1 MRLLE
6 GPWRGCSQVG
16 DPIACGCLC
25 QAQAFLVPT
34 RLFPGSSCPRFY
46 RGSGEWELGHRQS
59 LGEAEAG
66 PGGGGSPST
75 AISFCISW
83 YPVLSS
89 VSKSFCSHSLLYPHK
104 SPRGKM
110 GGRTCHQPVN
120 SQHKGH
126 ARAWCCSFVTVPLL
140 TGGETEA
147 RRGAVTC
154 LRLQSQRGITGSAP
168 FREHPLPCP
177 RPWSCS
183 TPRPS
188 DALQLRRSGVT
199 HSHIFQAG
207 LLPGWVSP
215 LGKAP
220 RLFCMVRRTREEM
233 TKILLERA
241 AEYSPTFGLQGLG
254 VASGSAKV
262 GVQIQQSK
270 GVAGRQPWNLD
281 LERHWLWTDVG
292 QGSVPLLLAVAV

>member
-147 RRGAVTC
+147 QRGAVTC

-168 FREHPLPCP
+168 IQGAPPTVLPPLVLLHSQAL
-177 RPWSCS
+177 RCS
-183 TPRPS
+183 ATKEI
-188 DALQLRRSGVT
+188 RSYPQP
-199 HSHIFQAG
+199 HF
-207 LLPGWVSP
+207 PGWAASRLGFPSEESP
-215 LGKAP
+215 KVVLHGQENQGGNDKNPA
-220 RLFCMVRRTREEM
+220 REGCRIQPNLWPPGSGGGLWLCQSGGADAAVKGCCREAA
-233 TKILLERA
+233 LE
-241 AEYSPTFGLQGLG
+241 P
-254 VASGSAKV
+254 
-262 GVQIQQSK
+262 
-270 GVAGRQPWNLD
+270 
-281 LERHWLWTDVG
+281 
-292 QGSVPLLLAVAV
+292 